1 MLKRYDDIAISHI
14 CAIIL
19 ISFYVGFIMENEV
32 LENLIGTVEDV
43 TFFSEDTGFCVAEI
57 NTGEEGV
64 TVVGSVGELAIGA
77 TVECKGKWDFHPSFG
92 RQFRAESAIQT
103 LPADAGGILRYLS
116 SGIIRGVRESTAT
129 KIVEEFG
136 VNTFDVIENDP
147 ARLATIKGI
156 SHAKARQISK
166 EFKAQFQ
173 ARETMIGLTALG
185 LSQNEAIKTYS
196 LLKAEAIDVI
206 KANPYALIGHATGIT
221 FDRADEIVEHL
232 QDKPP
237 FTYRAEAGICYII
250 RHNLSNGHTCIPRD
264 RIYAPASE
272 LLECDNDMVDI
283 AIDNA
288 IENKEIVEVMI
299 EDRAFLFLPYIYHC
313 EKGIAERIKIMRD
326 YPPIEKE
333 IFSSEIFAFEKAN
346 NIQFDE
352 KQREAIEIAV
362 NKGLLI
368 LTGGPGTGKTTTVKG
383 IISLMKNRQ
392 LRVALAAPTG
402 RAAQRMEELTGY
414 EASTIHRLLE
424 VEYKDDSDIPNFVH
438 DMSNTLDYDAVIVD
452 ELSMVDVTLFSAL
465 LDALPLHCRLIMVGD
480 QDQLPPVGAGNVLRD
495 MIDSDVIPVVKLDKV
510 FRQALESRI
519 VTNAHKVVKGEMPD
533 IDNSAESDFFLLKE
547 NSKYNAP
554 KKILDLVTSRL
565 PSSYGL
571 NPMSDIQVLCP
582 SRMGEVGTQNIN
594 AILQQRLNPPS
605 KDKQEL
611 RYKGYILREGDRVM
625 QIKNNYDVPWF
636 RLAEHGTG
644 VFNGDIGILT
654 HIDRANNIINVKYD
668 DKEAMY
674 STENVKELELAYA
687 MTVHKSQGSEFG
699 AVVMPVIATPPK
711 LAYRNLFYTALTRA
725 KKLLVLVGNEQGIK
739 QMVDND
745 KKSRRY
751 SALKFFI
758 ENTTDL

>member
-1 MLKRYDDIAISHI
+1 
-14 CAIIL
+14 
-19 ISFYVGFIMENEV
+19 MENEV

-43 TFFSEDTGFCVAEI
+43 TFYSEETGFCVAEI

-64 TVVGSVGELAIGA
+64 TVVGSLGELAIGA
-77 TVECKGKWDFHPSFG
+77 TVECRGVWGFHPTFG
-92 RQFRAESAIQT
+92 RQFKAESAVQT

-129 KIVEEFG
+129 KIVEAFG
-136 VNTFDVIENDP
+136 VNTFDVIENEP

-166 EFKAQFQ
+166 EFKAQFM
-173 ARETMIGLTALG
+173 ARETMVGLTALG
-185 LSQNEAIKTYS
+185 LSQNEAIKAYS

-206 KANPYALIGHATGIT
+206 KANPYALIGQATGIT
-221 FDRADEIVEHL
+221 FDRADQIVENL

-237 FTYRAEAGICYII
+237 FSCRAEAGISYII
-250 RHNLSNGHTCIPRD
+250 RYNLGNGHTCIPRD
-264 RIYAPASE
+264 KIYAPACD
-272 LLECDNDMVDI
+272 LLECEQDVVDI

-288 IENKEIVEVMI
+288 IESKSIVQVDI
-299 EDRAFLFLPYIYHC
+299 NGRDYLFLPHIYHS
-313 EKGIAERIKIMRD
+313 ELGIAERIKIMIQ

-333 IFSSEIFAFEKAN
+333 FFSSEVYAFEKAN
-346 NIQFDE
+346 NIEFDE
-352 KQREAIEIAV
+352 KQRESIEIAV

-424 VEYKDDSDIPNFVH
+424 VEYKDDSDLPNFVH
-438 DMSNTLDYDAVIVD
+438 NLTNTLDYDAVIVD
-452 ELSMVDVTLFSAL
+452 EMSMVDVTLFSAL

-510 FRQALESRI
+510 FRQAMQSKI
-519 VTNAHKVVKGEMPD
+519 VTNAHRVVKGDMPE
-533 IDNSAESDFFLLKE
+533 IDNTPDSDFFLLKE
-547 NSKYNAP
+547 NSKYLAP
-554 KKILDLVTSRL
+554 KKIVDLVTSRL
-565 PSSYGL
+565 PAGYGY

-582 SRMGEVGTQNIN
+582 SRLGEVGTQNIN
-594 AILQQRLNPPS
+594 TLLQEKLNPPS

-654 HIDRANNIINVKYD
+654 HIDRANNIINVQYD

-674 STENVKELELAYA
+674 STENVRELELAYA
-687 MTVHKSQGSEFG
+687 MTVHKSQGSEFS
-699 AVVMPVIATPPK
+699 AVIMPVIATPQK

-725 KKLLVLVGNEQGIK
+725 KNLLVLVGNEQGINV
-739 QMVDND
+739 MVAND

-758 ENTTDL
+758 ENNNDV

>member
-1 MLKRYDDIAISHI
+1 
-14 CAIIL
+14 
-19 ISFYVGFIMENEV
+19 MENEV
-32 LENLIGTVEDV
+32 LERLIGTVEEI
-43 TFFSEDTGFCVAEI
+43 TFFSEDTGFCVAEV

-64 TVVGSVGELAIGA
+64 TVVGTIGELAVGA
-77 TVECKGKWDFHPSFG
+77 TIECQGVWGFHQSFG
-92 RQFRAESAIQT
+92 RQFKAESAIQT
-103 LPADAGGILRYLS
+103 MPADAGGILRYLA
-116 SGIIRGVRESTAT
+116 SGIIRGVGESTAT

-136 VNTFDVIENDP
+136 LNTFDVIENDP

-166 EFKAQFQ
+166 EFKNQFQ
-173 ARETMIGLTALG
+173 ARETMIGLTNLG
-185 LSQNEAIKTYS
+185 LSQSEAIKTYNM
-196 LLKAEAIDVI
+196 LKAEAIDVI
-206 KANPYALIGHATGIT
+206 KANPYALIGKSTGIT
-221 FDRADEIVEHL
+221 FDKADAIVENL
-232 QDKPP
+232 ANKPP
-237 FTYRAEAGICYII
+237 FDYRAQAGIYYIL
-250 RHNLSNGHTCIPRD
+250 RHNLGNGHTCIPRD
-264 RIYAPASE
+264 RIYAPACD
-272 LLECDNDMVDI
+272 LLSCNNDAVDV

-288 IENKEIVEVMI
+288 IENKAVVQVDLD
-299 EDRAFLFLPYIYHC
+299 DRAFLFLPEIYHS
-313 EKGIAERIKIMRD
+313 EKGIAERLKIMTE

-333 IFSSEIFAFEKAN
+333 FFAGEINAFEAAN
-346 NIQFDE
+346 NIEFDE

-414 EASTIHRLLE
+414 DASTIHRLLE
-424 VEYKDDSDIPNFVH
+424 VEYKEDSELPNFVH
-438 DMSNTLDYDAVIVD
+438 NLGNPLDFDAVIVD

-495 MIDSDVIPVVKLDKV
+495 MIDSKIVPVVELDKV
-510 FRQALESRI
+510 FRQAMESRI
-519 VTNAHKVVKGEMPD
+519 VTNAHLVVRGDMPE
-533 IDNSAESDFFLLKE
+533 IDNSANSDFFLLKE
-547 NSKYNAP
+547 ISKYTAP
-554 KKILDLVTSRL
+554 RKIVDLVTSRL
-565 PSSYGL
+565 PASYGL
-571 NPMSDIQVLCP
+571 DPMSDIQVLSP
-582 SRMGEVGTQNIN
+582 GKKGELGTANLN
-594 AILQQRLNPPS
+594 ALLQEKLNPPS
-605 KDKQEL
+605 RDKQEL

-625 QIKNNYDVPWF
+625 QNKNNYDVPWF
-636 RLAEHGTG
+636 RLAENGSG

-654 HIDRANNIINVKYD
+654 HIDKANNIINVRYD

-674 STENVKELELAYA
+674 STESVRELELAYA

-699 AVVMPVIATPPK
+699 AVVMPVIATPSK

-725 KKLLVLVGNEQGIK
+725 KQLLVLVGNEQGIK
-739 QMVDND
+739 TMVDND

-758 ENTTDL
+758 ENGTEL